1 MSAGNRKRAFVGVAV
16 VGFRAGGGRLP
27 QAPTSAPTGA
37 ASTSAAAAA
46 AAARRAVRCM
56 RVTARRRP
64 VVSAA
69 RRRYVSG
76 AIELANAYLVHL
88 TDGHW
93 GWGGGGGGGV
103 VGGGGGIEVSWWLR
117 NERRTGEISVSGRE
131 GTRGRDRGVRRLK
144 CTREERV
151 KLWG

>member
-93 GWGGGGGGGV
+93 GVGVGGGCGGGGGGV
-103 VGGGGGIEVSWWLR
+103 GA
-117 NERRTGEISVSGRE
+117 VSGLAGGFGMSDGPERSPLVDE
-131 GTRGRDRGVRRLK
+131 GEHVVGTVVFGG
-144 CTREERV
+144 
-151 KLWG
+151 